1 MAREDHY
8 SWLVRSTPLFK
19 KLESINA
26 SVRLR
31 YGWEG
36 APPKADD
43 LVFMIRLARDTLRQL
58 RVDIVLNGEC
68 HSASQSPPVQC
79 CLDSLFDIISIDR
92 IRVIHFDL
100 YGKRLEGAIEGH
112 KNYRNSLKAML
123 TWIINS
129 FDKLVLSSDSD
140 LRVELTLHD
149 FRHKDDVLPYIKLWQ
164 QLDLAM
170 ASIDIHVALL
180 TQKYWTSDVKAVV
193 NVLHDDMFPVH
204 KDKLTFVTQSI
215 KGTSSYR
222 RDVLR

>member
-1 MAREDHY
+1 
-8 SWLVRSTPLFK
+8 
-19 KLESINA
+19 
-26 SVRLR
+26 
-31 YGWEG
+31 
-36 APPKADD
+36 
-43 LVFMIRLARDTLRQL
+43 
-58 RVDIVLNGEC
+58 
-68 HSASQSPPVQC
+68 
-79 CLDSLFDIISIDR
+79 
-92 IRVIHFDL
+92 
-100 YGKRLEGAIEGH
+100 
-112 KNYRNSLKAML
+112 ML

-149 FRHKDDVLPYIKLWQ
+149 FRHKDDVLPYIKLWR